1 MTNQS
6 GARGVAF
13 DLLHAVLRRHR
24 PLDEALADHPGISAL
39 EPRDRA
45 FARMLAATV
54 LRRLGSIDALI
65 DARLRTKLP
74 RQADPVR
81 DALRM
86 GVAQLVFL
94 GTPAYAAV
102 DTTVEQVGDLGFAK
116 LKSLAN
122 ALLRRIA
129 REGRKESDGNPDGDP
144 ALDTPDWLWQGWIEA
159 YGPATAAEIAVAH
172 HREPPLDLS
181 VRADPAAWAERLGAQ
196 LLPTG
201 SLRLAQAGDPTA
213 LPGYAEGAW
222 WVQDAAAALP
232 ARLLGPVAG
241 LPVIDLCAA
250 PGGKTAQ
257 LAAAGAQVTA
267 VDRSARRMAV
277 LHANLA
283 RLGLDA
289 EEVVA
294 DAAAWR
300 PTAPAAALLLDPPC
314 SATGTIRRHPDI
326 PYMKRRGD
334 MPRILET
341 QDRLLAA
348 AAEMLRPG
356 GVLVYAVCS
365 LEPAEGPDRIAAFL
379 AGGAPFA
386 RDPIRPDE
394 VPQLEA
400 ALDPWGSLRTL
411 PAHWAVQGG
420 LDGFYIARLRRDS

>member
-1 MTNQS
+1 MNNQT

-13 DLLHAVLRRHR
+13 DLLQAVLRRHR
-24 PLDEALADHPGISAL
+24 PLDEALSDHPEIGGL
-39 EPRDRA
+39 EARDRA
-45 FARMLAATV
+45 FARLLVATA

-65 DARLRTKLP
+65 DARLRTPLP
-74 RQADPVR
+74 RQAMPVR
-81 DALRM
+81 DALRL

-94 GTPAYAAV
+94 GTPPHAAV
-102 DTTVEQVGDLGFAK
+102 DTTVAQVGALGFEK
-116 LKSLAN
+116 LKGLAN
-122 ALLRRIA
+122 AVLRRIA
-129 REGRKESDGNPDGDP
+129 GQGRDGSDGDP
-144 ALDTPDWLWQGWIEA
+144 ERDTPDWLWQGWVDA
-159 YGPATAAEIAVAH
+159 YGPATAAGIAAAH
-172 HREPPLDLS
+172 RREPPLDLT
-181 VRADPAAWAERLGAQ
+181 VRTDPAGWAEKLGAQ

-232 ARLLGPVAG
+232 ARLLGPIAG
-241 LPVIDLCAA
+241 RPVIDLCAA

-267 VDRSARRMAV
+267 VDRSARRMAT
-277 LHANLA
+277 LQANLV
-283 RLGLDA
+283 RLGLGA
-289 EEVVA
+289 ETVVA
-294 DAAAWR
+294 DAAEWR
-300 PTAPAAALLLDPPC
+300 PAEPAAALLLDAPC

-326 PYMKRRGD
+326 AYLKRRGD

-379 AGGAPFA
+379 AGGAPFV
-386 RDPIRPDE
+386 RDPVRPE
-394 VPQLEA
+394 EAPALEE
-400 ALDPWGSLRTL
+400 ALDGNGGLRTL
-411 PAHWAVQGG
+411 PCHWQAQGG
-420 LDGFYIARLRRDS
+420 LDGFYIARLRRRP